1 MQFEYYGW
9 DDGTSLYHYGIL
21 GQKWGIRRYQNPDG
35 TLTEEGKKR
44 YRNTIARARN
54 KAEKR
59 IPEINKMRDAVRKD
73 DAVRKQQEESL
84 NTQWDAFIKKHP
96 DLKKDFGHWTQ
107 IDDPDF
113 AEYILDNKYG
123 ISGSA
128 SKKFRNELESYSK
141 HLYSGSDSSAGNR
154 FMKDADKLEARV
166 NDILAR
172 TKKKNLTVDDIKEIE
187 KFLNEEFR
195 IGNVL
200 IKNL

>member
-1 MQFEYYGW
+1 MSKYW
-9 DDGTSLYHYGIL
+9 TDGTELYHWGIK

-59 IPEINKMRDAVRKD
+59 IPQINKMRDAVRKD
-73 DAVRKQQEESL
+73 DAVRKQQEASL
-84 NTQWDAFIKKHP
+84 NTQWDEFVKKYP
-96 DLKKDFGHWTQ
+96 GLKEDFGHWTQ

-113 AEYILDNKYG
+113 AKYVLDNYG
-123 ISGSA
+123 ISGSD
-128 SKKFRNELESYSK
+128 SEKFRNELESYSK
-141 HLYSGSDSSAGNR
+141 RLYAGSDSSAGNR

-172 TKKKNLTVDDIKEIE
+172 TKKKNPTVDDIKEIE

-195 IGNVL
+195 IGNIL